1 MAVKTLWVLRGV
13 SGSGKTTLAKL
24 LSSQLGECI
33 SVAADDYFYDVDG
46 NYNFDADKL
55 SAAHTYCKEQVQLYM
70 DQEFENIVVHNTN
83 TSDAEIQPYFDMAH
97 VHDYQVMCLVVEGR
111 HGNKDVHNVPDKV
124 KIRQAGKLRQSI
136 QLF

>member
-1 MAVKTLWVLRGV
+1 MAVKTLWILRGV

-33 SVAADDYFYDVDG
+33 SLAADDYFYDVDG

-55 SAAHTYCKEQVQLYM
+55 SAAHNYCKEQVQLYM
-70 DQEFENIVVHNTN
+70 DHEFENIVVHNTN
-83 TSDAEIQPYFDMAH
+83 TSDAEIQPYIDMAENNG
-97 VHDYQVMCLVVEGR
+97 YQVMCLVVENR

-124 KIRQAGKLRQSI
+124 KIRQAGRLRQSI